1 MAQDEG
7 LKLLWPVAWLGRQLN
22 GSVAGLGSTLRFTAA
37 ALGYGF
43 AGLAR
48 GGLYDRRELT
58 RQVEAMGA
66 RSLPLIVFV
75 AFVVGAG
82 VMAQTVPD
90 FQRRGAP
97 EVAPGVL
104 AIMVTRFI
112 APVITALLFAGRVG
126 ASLSAE
132 IGAMKI
138 GEELEA
144 LEAMA
149 IKPLAYVVA
158 PRLMAVGFAL
168 AGLTLVFQIVAM
180 FGGFVMGVALFGIEP
195 RMFMESTRAFIVL
208 WDVLFAVVK
217 AFCFAL
223 GIAAVAC
230 HKGFRVEG
238 GSAELGRA
246 TMSAVVMCQA
256 VIIAIDLVCAM
267 GNNVLQAWGV
277 VPQAPV

>member
-1 MAQDEG
+1 MAQHES
-7 LKLLWPVAWLGRQLN
+7 LKLLWPVAWLGRSVN
-22 GSVAGLGSTLRFTAA
+22 GSVAGLGSTLRFTAG

-180 FGGFVMGVALFGIEP
+180 FGGFLMGVALFGIEP

-208 WDVLFAVVK
+208 WDVLF
-217 AFCFAL
+217 
-223 GIAAVAC
+223 AAVAC